1 MSEVRA
7 ALEAIGQLPDGE
19 IDLADAAIQLARV
32 DAPQADWHAAQAHLS
47 ALARDAVEMAAEIQ
61 LGDIAGQLRVLATL
75 MVARHRYGGDVDT
88 YDDPR
93 NANLI
98 RVIERRR
105 GLPVALGILWLHAAR
120 AAGWEAEGIDFPGHF
135 LIALPVE
142 DPPHGSKV
150 LLDPF
155 AGGTSVDTRGLKRL
169 LRVAEGPLAE
179 PRPELLD
186 PMSNR
191 AMLLRLQ
198 NNILLRRMAGG
209 DTLSALAA
217 CEDMLRIAPEVAGL
231 WREAGLLNRQL
242 ERPAA
247 AVDCLERFLRLAPP
261 GDAADRARLAIA
273 ELRAQ
278 LR

>member
-1 MSEVRA
+1 MSDARA
-7 ALEAIGQLPDGE
+7 ALEAIGQLPDPE
-19 IDLADAAIQLARV
+19 IDLADAAIQLARI
-32 DAPQADWHAAQAHLS
+32 DAPQADWHAARDHLS
-47 ALARDAVEMAAEIQ
+47 VLARDAVEMASEIRA
-61 LGDIAGQLRVLATL
+61 GDLAGRLRVLATL

-142 DPPHGSKV
+142 SDSKV

-155 AGGTSVDTRGLKRL
+155 AGGTSVDARTLRRL
-169 LRVAEGPLAE
+169 LRKAEGPLAE

-186 PMSNR
+186 PMTNR

-198 NNILLRRMAGG
+198 NNILLRRLAADDGAG
-209 DTLSALAA
+209 ALAA
-217 CEDMLRIAPEVAGL
+217 CEDMLRIAPEMASL

-242 ERPAA
+242 GRTAA
-247 AVDCLERFLRLAPP
+247 AVDCLEHFLRLAPP
-261 GDAADRARLAIA
+261 GEAAERARLAIG
-273 ELRAQ
+273 ELRSR
-278 LR
+278 LE